1 MNFFSFSEN
10 GAMRKVSKIDF
21 NVNKVFLID
30 NFKILY
36 LWYGEKASKKKK
48 ELSLQKVKTLNIR
61 RKKSKLQVINQ
72 NQEHG
77 SFLAI
82 MDILKKGIKPSTSR
96 EKRPELKIKY
106 EDTLDLLEAGIDPDF
121 EAEITIRA
129 HELSKEEQNYEVLCH
144 NLAKLQLLFIKG
156 EGNVLDKEV
165 EEKAKEIYKS
175 SSTYDELYWL
185 IAEMSKFLEEKKLDE
200 NT

>member
-10 GAMRKVSKIDF
+10 GAMRKVRKIDF
-21 NVNKVFLID
+21 NENKVFLVD
-30 NFKILY
+30 NFKTLY

-48 ELSLQKVKTLNIR
+48 ELSLQKVETLKLR

-72 NQEHG
+72 NQEYG

-82 MDILKKGIKPSTSR
+82 MDILKKGMPSTSI

-121 EAEITIRA
+121 EAKITIEA
-129 HELSKEEQNYEVLCH
+129 HKISEEKQSYDDLCYK
-144 NLAKLQLLFIKG
+144 LAELQLLFLKG
-156 EGNVLDKEV
+156 EGKVLKHEIK
-165 EEKAKEIYKS
+165 EKAEEIYKS
-175 SSTYDELYWL
+175 SSTLDELCWL
-185 IAEMSKFLEEKKLDE
+185 IAEMSKFLEEKK
-200 NT
+200 

>member
-10 GAMRKVSKIDF
+10 GAMRKVQKIDF
-21 NVNKVFLID
+21 NENKVFLVD

-48 ELSLQKVKTLNIR
+48 ELSLQKIETLKIR

-72 NQEHG
+72 NQEYG

-82 MDILKKGIKPSTSR
+82 MDILKKGMPSTSI

-106 EDTLDLLEAGIDPDF
+106 EDTIDLLEAGIDTDF
-121 EAEITIRA
+121 EAKITIGA
-129 HELSKEEQNYEVLCH
+129 HNLSQEKQSYEDLCH
-144 NLAKLQLLFIKG
+144 KLAELQLLILKG
-156 EGNVLDKEV
+156 EGNIKGKDVK
-165 EEKAKEIYKS
+165 EKAKEIYSS
-175 SSTYDELYWL
+175 SSTYDELCWL
-185 IAEMSKFLEEKKLDE
+185 IVELSKLLEK
-200 NT
+200 T